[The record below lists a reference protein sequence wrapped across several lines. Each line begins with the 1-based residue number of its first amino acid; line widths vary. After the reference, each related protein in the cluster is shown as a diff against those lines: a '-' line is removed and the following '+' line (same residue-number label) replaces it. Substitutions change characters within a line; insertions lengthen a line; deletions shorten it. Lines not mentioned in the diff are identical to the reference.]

1 MSRRTLLLLPAVIA
15 AVALPASAAMA
26 GEDNP
31 VTPPAPAPAPAPDP
45 GLVTGSASLHTPD
58 GCVARAR
65 ARITVTGELIES
77 VAFFVDGERVK
88 TVSEADASGR
98 YKLTMVCSHLRVGAH
113 RGKAVVSFEQGA
125 PETLRFQI
133 TRAKRQAPRFAG

>member
-26 GEDNP
+26 GEDDP
-31 VTPPAPAPAPAPDP
+31 VMPPPAPAPEP
-45 GLVTGSASLHTPD
+45 GLVAGSASLHATD
-58 GCVARAR
+58 GCVSRAR
-65 ARITVTGELIES
+65 ARVTVTGELIDS

-98 YKLTMVCSHLRVGAH
+98 YKLTMACSHLSVGAH
-113 RGKAVVSFEQGA
+113 RGKAVVSFEQGV